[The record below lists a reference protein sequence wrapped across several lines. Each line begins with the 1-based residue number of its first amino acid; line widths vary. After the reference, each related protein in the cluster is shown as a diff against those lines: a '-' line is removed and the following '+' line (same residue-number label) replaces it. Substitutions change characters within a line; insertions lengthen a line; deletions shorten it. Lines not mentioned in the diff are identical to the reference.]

1 MPAFASEKSSVQNPI
16 IEYARQI
23 GWKYLSPN
31 DALRMREG
39 ETGLILKQVFS
50 SQIIKLN
57 SDFNANLETANTI
70 IKRLENSI
78 AANIEGNQKAWEH
91 LIGMGTVF
99 VPEERRDRN
108 VKLVDFEKPERNEFH
123 ITDEMSFTN
132 GVKTNRPDVVFFV
145 NGIPIFILEA
155 KAPYRLDGIQDGL
168 NQVRRYHEETP
179 EMMVIPQSYQVTN
192 ILDFLYGPTWNF
204 SSKNVFSW
212 RLENDQKLE
221 YQVKSFFSP
230 DRVLIF
236 IRDNILFIRQDDELK
251 KAVLR
256 PHQIRATERILDRSI
271 EPKRRGLIW
280 HTQGSGKTYSMIIAA
295 KKIMEHRL
303 IKRPIILMLV
313 DRNELESQLF
323 SNLSALGFE
332 NVHVTEN
339 KKELRSLLKS
349 EISTI
354 IVSTIQKF
362 EGMPEKIN
370 LSSEIF
376 VFVDEA
382 HRTTGGKLGNFLVG
396 AIPNATLIGFTGTP
410 VSRASGKNDTFLIFG
425 RDDPEGYLD
434 RYSIKQSIKDGTTL
448 PLNYSLAPNRMLV
461 DRDTLEKDFLK
472 NAEVAG
478 VSDIETLNAIM
489 EKQVTLRNMMKNRER
504 MDSIA
509 QYISQHFRNNVEP
522 LGYKAFL
529 VAVDREACAI
539 YKDILDKY
547 LPPSYTRVVISPGHN
562 DREELRK
569 YHTTEEEERGIRKAF
584 RDPGQEPKILIVTEK
599 LLTGFDA
606 PVLYCMYLDKPM
618 RDHVLLQ
625 AIARINRPYE
635 SKGSRTKPAGLII
648 DFVGIF
654 RRLRDA
660 LEFDSK
666 DLSDLEDVIQD
677 IEILKKSFSEKIDSM
692 KNVYLNRL
700 GDLTPDKVIGELLE
714 SFKEPNDRQKY
725 YTKWKELED
734 MYNIISPDDFLRPF
748 IEDFEKFARM
758 YNILR
763 SYYENK
769 QKPDM
774 DLSEKTAQLVRENT
788 SIGDFK
794 QPKSV
799 YTIDDGTLERIKSE
813 QKTEREKILSM
824 INSIMNE
831 VREKM
836 ANEPYLISIGERA
849 EEIAR
854 SYRDRQES
862 SENTAKVLESM
873 IREINEA
880 EADKKKMGMTSDIF
894 SLYWF
899 LKNKSIG
906 SPDRIASEMIPVFS
920 KYSNWRTNP
929 RQERDV
935 RLELNKAMSRYTIEN
950 TIDSSRIQQIQK
962 NTEIAK
968 EIVDKLKANVNGN

>member
-1 MPAFASEKSSVQNPI
+1 MAAFASEKSSVQNPI
-16 IEYARQI
+16 IEYAKQI
-23 GWKYLSPN
+23 GWNYLSPD
-31 DALRMREG
+31 DALRSRGG
-39 ETGLILKQVFS
+39 ETGLILRQIFS

-57 SDFNANLETANTI
+57 SDFNANLETANMI

-78 AANIEGNQKAWEH
+78 IANIEGNQKAWEH

-99 VPEERRDRN
+99 IPEERRDRN
-108 VKLVDFEKPERNEFH
+108 VKLIDFDKPERNVFH
-123 ITDEMSFTN
+123 ITDEMRFTN
-132 GVKTNRPDVVFFV
+132 GVKANKPDVVFFI
-145 NGIPIFILEA
+145 NGIPVFVLEA

-168 NQVRRYHEETP
+168 NQIKRYHEETP

-212 RLENDQKLE
+212 RLENDLKLE
-221 YQVKSFFSP
+221 DQVKSFFSLN
-230 DRVLIF
+230 RVLIF
-236 IRDNILFIRQDDELK
+236 LRDNILFVKQDDELK

-256 PHQIRATERILDRSI
+256 PHQVRATERILDRSL
-271 EPKRRGLIW
+271 EPKKRGLIW
-280 HTQGSGKTYSMIIAA
+280 HTQGSGKTYTMIIAA

-339 KKELRSLLKS
+339 KKELQSLLKS
-349 EISTI
+349 ETSTI

-370 LSSEIF
+370 LSSEIY

-382 HRTTGGKLGNFLVG
+382 HRTTGGKLGNFLLG
-396 AIPNATLIGFTGTP
+396 AIPNATFIGFTGTP
-410 VSRASGKNDTFLIFG
+410 VSRTSGKNDTFLIFG

-434 RYSIKQSIKDGTTL
+434 KYSIKQSIRDGTTL

-461 DRDTLEKDFLK
+461 DRETLEKDFLR
-472 NAEVAG
+472 NAEIAG
-478 VSDIETLNAIM
+478 VSDIETLNTIM

-504 MDSIA
+504 MESIA
-509 QYISQHFRNNVEP
+509 QYISEHFRRNVEP

-529 VAVDREACAI
+529 VAVDREACAL

-547 LPPSYTRVVISPGHN
+547 LPPSYSSVIISPGHN
-562 DREELRK
+562 DKEELRK
-569 YHTTEEEERGIRKAF
+569 YHTTEDEEREIRKAF
-584 RDPGQEPKILIVTEK
+584 RDPAKEPKILIVTEK

-606 PVLYCMYLDKPM
+606 PILYCMYLDKPM

-625 AIARINRPYE
+625 AIARINRPYD
-635 SKGSRTKPAGLII
+635 SQNGRTKPAGLII
-648 DFVGIF
+648 DFVGVF

-677 IEILKKSFSEKIDSM
+677 IEVLKKSFSDKIDSM
-692 KNVYLNRL
+692 KNDYLSRL
-700 GDLTPDKVIGELLE
+700 SNTTPDRVIGELLE
-714 SFKEPNDRQKY
+714 NFREPNERQKY
-725 YTKWKELED
+725 YTRWKEIED
-734 MYNIISPDDFLRPF
+734 VYNIISPDDFLRPYL
-748 IEDFEKFARM
+748 EDFEKFARI
-758 YNILR
+758 YNILK
-763 SYYENK
+763 SYYDNK
-769 QKPDM
+769 QKPDL

-788 SIGDFK
+788 SIGDFN

-799 YTIDDGTLERIKSE
+799 YTIDNNTLERIKSE
-813 QKTEREKILSM
+813 QKTDRERILSM

-836 ANEPYLISIGERA
+836 GKESYLISIGERA
-849 EEIAR
+849 EEIAK
-854 SYRDRQES
+854 SYREGQES
-862 SENTAKVLESM
+862 SENTARVLESM
-873 IREINEA
+873 IEEMNEA
-880 EADKKKMGMTSDIF
+880 ESEKKKMGMTSDIF

-899 LKNKSIG
+899 LKNKGIG
-906 SPDRIASEMIPVFS
+906 TSDKIASEMIPVFS

-935 RLELNKAMSRYTIEN
+935 RLELNKAMSRYTMESVK
-950 TIDSSRIQQIQK
+950 DDSRILQIQK

-968 EIVDKLKANVNGN
+968 EIVDKLKANVNGK